1 MSRIIRDRAIVA
13 DDWTLAA
20 DGAATSSGGRL
31 IVPLARWRG
40 EPGDLPGAA
49 KLGVLLPNT
58 EDVEALYPQIA
69 GQPLIALQFPTFTD
83 GRALTQAML
92 LRNRLGFTG
101 ELRAVG
107 DVVRDLMFWLGRCGF
122 NAMVPRPDQDLEAC
136 RHALD
141 EIRLAYQSG
150 ADGHLP
156 VWVRRRA
163 RAVGAAQRPGSLT
176 PGRTGG

>member
-1 MSRIIRDRAIVA
+1 MSRIIRDRAIVE

-20 DGAATSSGGRL
+20 DGAAATTGGRL

-40 EPGDLPGAA
+40 EPGSLADAA
-49 KLGVLLPNT
+49 SIGVLLPNT

-69 GQPLIALQFPTFTD
+69 ERPLIALQFPKFAD
-83 GRALTQAML
+83 GRALTQATL
-92 LRNRLGFTG
+92 LRNRLSFTG

-136 RHALD
+136 CQGLD
-141 EIRLAYQSG
+141 EIRRAYQSG

-163 RAVGAAQRPGSLT
+163 RAVG
-176 PGRTGG
+176 

>member
-1 MSRIIRDRAIVA
+1 MSRIIRDRAIVE

-20 DGAATSSGGRL
+20 DGATTATGGRL

-40 EPGDLPGAA
+40 EPAGPGNAA
-49 KLGVLLPNT
+49 AVGVLLPNT

-69 GQPLIALQFPTFTD
+69 ERPLIALQFPTFTD
-83 GRALTQAML
+83 GRALTQATL
-92 LRNRLGFTG
+92 LRNRLGFAG

-107 DVVRDLMFWLGRCGF
+107 DIVRDLMFWLGRCGF
-122 NAMVPRPDQDLEAC
+122 NAMAPRPDQDLDAC
-136 RHALD
+136 RRALD

-163 RAVGAAQRPGSLT
+163 RAVG
-176 PGRTGG
+176 

>member
-1 MSRIIRDRAIVA
+1 MSRIIRDRAIVE
-13 DDWTLAA
+13 DDWTIAA
-20 DGAATSSGGRL
+20 DGAAAATGGRL

-40 EPGDLPGAA
+40 ERAGPGSVATV
-49 KLGVLLPNT
+49 GVLLPNT

-69 GQPLIALQFPTFTD
+69 ALPLIALQFPKFAD
-83 GRALTQAML
+83 GRALTQATL
-92 LRNRLGFTG
+92 LRNRLGFAR

-136 RHALD
+136 RQALD
-141 EIRLAYQSG
+141 EIRRAYQSG
-150 ADGHLP
+150 ADGHVP

-163 RAVGAAQRPGSLT
+163 RAVG
-176 PGRTGG
+176 

>member
-1 MSRIIRDRAIVA
+1 MSRIIRDRAIVE
-13 DDWTLAA
+13 DDWTIAA
-20 DGAATSSGGRL
+20 DGAATATGGRL
-31 IVPLARWRG
+31 IVPLARWRDERAG
-40 EPGDLPGAA
+40 PGGAA
-49 KLGVLLPNT
+49 PIGVLLPNT

-69 GQPLIALQFPTFTD
+69 ALPLIALQFPKFAD
-83 GRALTQAML
+83 GRALTQATL
-92 LRNRLGFTG
+92 LRNRLGFAG

-136 RHALD
+136 RQALD
-141 EIRLAYQSG
+141 EIRRAYQSG

-163 RAVGAAQRPGSLT
+163 RAVG
-176 PGRTGG
+176 